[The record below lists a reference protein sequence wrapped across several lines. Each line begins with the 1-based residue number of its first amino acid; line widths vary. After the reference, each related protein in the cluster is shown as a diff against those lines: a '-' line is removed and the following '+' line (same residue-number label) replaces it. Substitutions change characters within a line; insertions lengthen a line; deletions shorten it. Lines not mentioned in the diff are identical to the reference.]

1 MGCFRR
7 AWRRALMRLLSGMP
21 VARRI
26 RPLDLFTKEEWSHV
40 SRRNAWIGPLLV
52 VHCWAVILGAMAL
65 AVWQP
70 MLTPLAIM
78 LIGARQLGLAILE
91 HEAAHGGL
99 HPNKA
104 VNDTLSNLLCGP
116 AYGGS
121 LAAYRPYHLTHH
133 KYAQQAEDPD
143 LILSAP
149 FPITARSLKRKI
161 IRDLTGQTFFKQRVN
176 QFSNAL
182 GLGIRAGKGNENRS
196 QSARESLVPFLVFNA
211 LFLTALTLVGA
222 WWAYFVL
229 WLLPMATWFPM
240 VTRLRNIAEHAVT
253 PDHDDPMRHA
263 RTTHA
268 SLFERALIAPYWVN
282 YHCEHH
288 MFMHLP
294 CYRLAEA
301 HRLLQ
306 KKGITA
312 RMEVQPD
319 YLTVLKQAASKQEQ
333 LPA

>member
-1 MGCFRR
+1 
-7 AWRRALMRLLSGMP
+7 MP
-21 VARRI
+21 AAKRI
-26 RPLDLFTKEEWSHV
+26 RPLDLFTKEEWTHV
-40 SRRNAWIGPLLV
+40 SRRSAVMGPLLIF
-52 VHCWAVILGAMAL
+52 HCWAVILGAIAL
-65 AVWQP
+65 GIWQP
-70 MLTPLAIM
+70 LFIPIAIM
-78 LIGARQLGLAILE
+78 LVGARQLGLAILE

-99 HPNKA
+99 HPNKTL
-104 VNDTLSNLLCGP
+104 NDGLSNLLCGP

-121 LAAYRPYHLTHH
+121 LKAYRPYHLAHH
-133 KYAQQAEDPD
+133 KYAQQDEDPD

-149 FPITARSLKRKI
+149 FPITPLSLRRKI
-161 IRDLTGQTFFKQRVN
+161 IRDLTGQTFFKQRTN
-176 QFSNAL
+176 QFANAL
-182 GLGIRAGKGNENRS
+182 GLGLTKSKGNENRS
-196 QSARESLVPFLVFNA
+196 QNARESVLPFLIFNT
-211 LFLTALTLVGA
+211 LFLAGLTLAGA

-253 PDHDDPMRHA
+253 PDRADPMRHA

-294 CYRLAEA
+294 CYRLAGA

-306 KKGITA
+306 AKGITA
-312 RMEVQPD
+312 QMEVQPD
-319 YLTVLKQAASKQEQ
+319 YFTVLKQASSKPV
-333 LPA
+333 PAKAWP

>member
-1 MGCFRR
+1 
-7 AWRRALMRLLSGMP
+7 MP

-26 RPLDLFTKEEWSHV
+26 RPLDLFTKEEWTHV
-40 SRRNAWIGPLLV
+40 SRRSQIIGPLLV

-65 AVWQP
+65 SIWQP
-70 MLTPLAIM
+70 LFIPISIM
-78 LIGARQLGLAILE
+78 LIGARQLGLAVLE

-99 HPNKA
+99 HQSKKF
-104 VNDTLSNLLCGP
+104 NDALAILFCSP
-116 AYGGS
+116 SFGGS
-121 LAAYRPYHLTHH
+121 LKSYRSYHLTHH
-133 KYAQQAEDPD
+133 KYAQQEEDPD

-149 FPITARSLKRKI
+149 FPITRASLRRKI
-161 IRDLTGQTFFKQRVN
+161 IRDLTGQTFLKQRTN

-182 GLGIRAGKGNENRS
+182 GLGIRNDKGSENRA
-196 QSARESLVPFLVFNA
+196 QNARDSLVPFLVFNA
-211 LFLTALTLVGA
+211 LFLAALTLAGV

-240 VTRLRNIAEHAVT
+240 ITRLRNIAEHAVT
-253 PDHDDPMRHA
+253 PDLEDPMRHA

-268 SLFERALIAPYWVN
+268 SLFERAAIAPYWVN

-306 KKGITA
+306 KKGHTA

-319 YLTVLKQAASKQEQ
+319 YLTVLKQAASKQESA
-333 LPA
+333 PA